1 MALEYTHAVQYGNK
15 EVPCTVEYYETCVEL
30 IKLRKRFPNA
40 LTRDRSVDMQLCE
53 LEKTLSNLRMLGC
66 LQGKR

>member
-1 MALEYTHAVQYGNK
+1 MALQFTHAARYGTK

-30 IKLRKRFPNA
+30 NNLRKRFPNVLA
-40 LTRDRSVDMQLCE
+40 RDRSVDMQLCD
-53 LEKTLSNLRMLGC
+53 LEKTLSNLRLLGC